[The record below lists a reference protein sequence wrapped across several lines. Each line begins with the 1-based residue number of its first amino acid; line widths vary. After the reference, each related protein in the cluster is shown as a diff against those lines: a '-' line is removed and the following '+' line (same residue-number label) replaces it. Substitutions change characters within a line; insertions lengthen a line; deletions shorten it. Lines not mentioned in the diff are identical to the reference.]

1 MQLGPLH
8 EQAQTLAV
16 LDALVRWID
25 WCTLTG
31 CPALPCRV
39 PQCSKSLGKAWVPN
53 KLLNKLTSRGRSDSQ
68 SIFEKVC

>member
-8 EQAQTLAV
+8 EQAQTYAA
-16 LDALVRWID
+16 LDAVAHD
-25 WCTLTG
+25 WRTLTG
-31 CPALPCRV
+31 CPALLCRV

-53 KLLNKLTSRGRSDSQ
+53 KLLNKLTSRGRSESQ